1 MRFTIYLLLLCLASD
16 SVAEDPDL
24 GQALYIGD
32 DLLKNYQPRSSLTL
46 KQNLVPRAKYPVVD
60 VHTHFPATVEPDFLI
75 DRMNELNVKRVVN
88 LSGGWGN
95 ELDELLNRYYKLDP
109 EKFIIFCNIDFSRI
123 DEPEFGNAM
132 ARFLELAH
140 ARGVKGLKIF
150 KNLGLTVKN
159 KKGEIVPIDDPKM
172 DPIWRKAGELKM
184 PVLIH
189 VADPVAFF
197 KPIDRFNE
205 RWLQLHR
212 HPDWSFFGPQFPAR
226 EEILEQR
233 NKVMKKHPKT
243 NFVGAHVGNSS
254 EDLGYAGR
262 ALDEHPNFSIDMS
275 ARVAELGRQPYSAR
289 KFFIKYQDRIMFG
302 TDRYPGRPT
311 QPRYKIYYRFLETD
325 DEYFDYYDN
334 DFPPTGEWKIY
345 GIFLPDEVL
354 KKVYYQNAERLLGL
368 GE

>member
-1 MRFTIYLLLLCLASD
+1 MRFPSHLLILCIASV
-16 SVAEDPDL
+16 SPGEKPDL
-24 GQALYIGD
+24 GKALYIGD
-32 DLLKNYQPRSSLTL
+32 DLLKDYKPRPSLTVRE
-46 KQNLVPRAKYPVVD
+46 NLVSSAKYPAVD
-60 VHTHFPATVEPDFLI
+60 IHTHFPAAIEPDFL
-75 DRMNELNVKRVVN
+75 MAKMKELNVKRVVN

-95 ELDELLNRYYKLDP
+95 KLDELLKRYHKLDP

-123 DEPEFGNAM
+123 DEPNFGTKM

-140 ARGVKGLKIF
+140 ARGTKGLKIF
-150 KNLGLTVKN
+150 KSLGLTVKD
-159 KKGEIVPIDDPKM
+159 KSGKAVPIDDPRL
-172 DPIWRKAGELKM
+172 DAIWKKAGELKM

-212 HPDWSFFGPQFPAR
+212 HPNWSFYGPEFPPR
-226 EEILEQR
+226 KEILEQR
-233 NKVMKKHPKT
+233 NRMMKKHPKT
-243 NFVGAHVGNSS
+243 NFIGAHMGNNS
-254 EDLGYAGR
+254 EDLITAGKV
-262 ALDEHPNFSIDMS
+262 LDAHPNFSIDMS

-289 KFFIKYQDRIMFG
+289 KFFIKYQDRILFG

-325 DEYFDYYDN
+325 DEYFDYYDH

-345 GIFLPDEVL
+345 GIFLPDGVL
-354 KKVYYQNAERLLGL
+354 KKVYYENAERLLGI
-368 GE
+368 E